1 MASEQVR
8 PSQYKQSSRKGK
20 KAWRKN
26 IDISDIEKSIQLRN
40 DEEIT
45 HGSKDL
51 STLANRDLFQVDTE
65 GDEELKRKLIKRKQI
80 KKNLKSTEI
89 LESIQTRS
97 KVPALSHPK
106 TGSKQAQKNDKIQGV
121 SKKELKRLMALAGRI
136 DGESKLK
143 NAVDRRGVVRAGGD
157 NDLWGAEEE
166 IKLPSGVKLSLKQGQ
181 KIPEELKTMST
192 TGWSKPTVAPD
203 TITRAPVLVKSFEQ
217 TPHAGKSYNPSN
229 SSWSQLIE
237 TEYEG
242 ERAKE
247 EIRLQLEAYKA
258 RISHLIET
266 LDNDEE
272 EEDSDDAEKSD
283 EGEDVEKDA
292 QDDSGLKLSLNKPV
306 VNKKKT
312 KYQRNKELRHKQ
324 KMEAQAELKQLKV
337 QLRELERFEELQKA
351 VEEADAVR
359 GEKTA
364 NRVGKPSK
372 ANKKNKLGTKHSVL
386 DNNLE
391 VKFSDELSD
400 SLRKLRPE
408 GNLLYDTLRKLQG
421 SGKIETRI
429 PVKKGRRYSP
439 KVTEKWTYKDL
450 K

>member
-1 MASEQVR
+1 MASEQAR

-51 STLANRDLFQVDTE
+51 SSLANKDLFQVDTE

-80 KKNLKSTEI
+80 KKNLKSAEI
-89 LESIQTRS
+89 LDSIKTRS

-106 TGSKQAQKNDKIQGV
+106 SGSKQAQKADKIQGV
-121 SKKELKRLMALAGRI
+121 SKKEVKRLMALAGRI

-143 NAVDRRGVVRAGGD
+143 NAVNKRGVIRAGGN
-157 NDLWGAEEE
+157 NDLWGAEDEPT
-166 IKLPSGVKLSLKQGQ
+166 LPSGVKMSLKEGQ
-181 KIPEELKTMST
+181 QIPDELKNMST
-192 TGWSKPTVAPD
+192 TGWSKASVAPD
-203 TITRAPVLVKSFEQ
+203 TITRAPVLVKAFEK

-247 EIRLQLEAYKA
+247 EVRLQMEAYKA
-258 RISHLIET
+258 RIAHLIET

-272 EEDSDDAEKSD
+272 EEEDEEEDSDDGEKSD
-283 EGEDVEKDA
+283 E

-306 VNKKKT
+306 INKKKT
-312 KYQRNKELRHKQ
+312 KYQRNKERRHKQ
-324 KMEAQAELKQLKV
+324 KMEVQSELKQLKV

-351 VEEADAVR
+351 VEEAETARD
-359 GEKTA
+359 EKTA
-364 NRVGKPSK
+364 HRVEKPSR

-386 DNNLE
+386 DTNLE